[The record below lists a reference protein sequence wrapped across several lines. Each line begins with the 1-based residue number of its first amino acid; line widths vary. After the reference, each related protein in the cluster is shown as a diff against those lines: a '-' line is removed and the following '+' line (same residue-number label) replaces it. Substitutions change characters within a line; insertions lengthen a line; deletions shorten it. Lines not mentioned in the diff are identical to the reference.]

1 MAPAVLEHPG
11 AVVSNLIRRTDMTHG
26 NGSMAAK
33 SGRVAGYSS
42 DFPQAVA
49 SFISTDGEL
58 LRSLVALRRLGSEG
72 AAAVDALLSVK
83 RVAKLRLSWELWAA
97 LVEGDGGDPED
108 DLLGVLPV
116 HALDAAALA
125 LWGSWQGSSATDA
138 PQCDIGVHRV

>member
-1 MAPAVLEHPG
+1 MVQNKGSAAPSNR
-11 AVVSNLIRRTDMTHG
+11 VVVG
-26 NGSMAAK
+26 
-33 SGRVAGYSS
+33 SS

-83 RVAKLRLSWELWAA
+83 RVAKLRLSWELWAS

-108 DLLGVLPV
+108 DLLAVLPL
-116 HALDAAALA
+116 HALDDAALA
-125 LWGSWQGSSATDA
+125 LWGPWHDNADIGA
-138 PQCDIGVHRV
+138 PECNIGVHRV